1 MKGFKG
7 VRKLALRVCEF
18 RTTQDMIRVIG
29 EFENLEALALDGVR
43 CEWDD
48 MPADSEAFVSRTE
61 NRAIPKPPRKLR
73 ELAMRGAH
81 TRHVLKWIR
90 AATKHDEGRAT
101 VQVLRLGTLG
111 VKSAP
116 AVGNFLKML
125 GASLKELHLGF
136 DAAFIDDGD
145 EIVSHIDLSHNNVL
159 KEMHVYG
166 LIIPSLPPPDASDLD
181 PPPSPP
187 QLMPLTTL
195 LDGVRAPLR
204 ALSLALHP
212 ADLHALSS
220 MDFEGLAHVL
230 DGRSWTTLEDVQV
243 VVANEDDG
251 RMGRIVNQRLDR
263 LFERGVLRVDV
274 GFDDREVVMI

>member
-48 MPADSEAFVSRTE
+48 MPTDSEAFVSRTE

-136 DAAFIDDGD
+136 DAAFIDDGG
-145 EIVSHIDLSHNNVL
+145 EN
-159 KEMHVYG
+159 Y
-166 LIIPSLPPPDASDLD
+166 
-181 PPPSPP
+181 
-187 QLMPLTTL
+187 
-195 LDGVRAPLR
+195 
-204 ALSLALHP
+204 
-212 ADLHALSS
+212 
-220 MDFEGLAHVL
+220 F
-230 DGRSWTTLEDVQV
+230 
-243 VVANEDDG
+243 
-251 RMGRIVNQRLDR
+251 
-263 LFERGVLRVDV
+263 
-274 GFDDREVVMI
+274 